1 METYAVNN
9 GSRRLLDESS
19 LAACAM
25 TASDVVLVALSGG
38 ADSTALLL
46 SLQMLQEEG
55 KVGGLFAAHLN
66 HGIRGTYAERDMA
79 FCETLCR
86 ELGIPL
92 QTETCDAP
100 AYAKQTGKTL
110 EEAARELRYSFLE
123 RYRIAC
129 GASVIATAHH
139 ADDQAETVLL
149 HLLRGSGTGGLG
161 GMKPRNGRIVRPLL
175 QTTRAE
181 ILAYLAE
188 RNARYCEDETNARND
203 AARNRIRNEL
213 LPMLTSYNPAISE
226 ALCRTAALCAEDDAL
241 LERLANEA
249 EESIQQ
255 DGGLNREQLAAL
267 PLALKSR
274 LVRRRIFA
282 LDNTVSEPDIRRVLA
297 LSEAKT
303 GTAIELSGGYH
314 AWTNATTLFLG
325 RYPEP
330 LDYCVA
336 FVPEGETIT
345 PRGVLHSE
353 RVTSWRKP
361 ADGNE
366 AFLAL
371 DALPKELVVRSRTAG
386 DRFYPLGAPGERLL
400 SDVLIDK
407 KIPREERDRPLLCA
421 GEQVLYA
428 AGLGISERAK
438 VRPDTR
444 EILHIQY
451 TGGKQG

>member
-1 METYAVNN
+1 MNN

-19 LAACAM
+19 LTACAM
-25 TASDVVLVALSGG
+25 TASDLVLVALSGG

-46 SLQMLQEEG
+46 SLQALQKEG

-66 HGIRGTYAERDMA
+66 HGIRGTFALRDQT

-123 RYRIAC
+123 RARIAC

-181 ILAYLAE
+181 ILVYLAE
-188 RNARYCEDETNARND
+188 QRAAYCEDETNAENT

-213 LPMLTSYNPAISE
+213 LPILSSYNPAIAE
-226 ALCRTAALCAEDDAL
+226 ALCRTAALCAEDDAM

-255 DGGLNREQLAAL
+255 DGGLNREKLFAL
-267 PLALKSR
+267 PQTLKSR
-274 LVRRRIFA
+274 ILRKRIFS
-282 LDNTVSEPDIRRVLA
+282 LDQTVSEPDIQRVLA

-303 GTAIELSGGYH
+303 GTAIELSGGYR

-325 RYPEP
+325 RYPET

-336 FVPEGETIT
+336 FVPEGKTIT

-353 RVTSWRKP
+353 RVKSWQKP
-361 ADGNE
+361 ANGNE

-386 DRFYPLGAPGERLL
+386 DRFFPLGAPGERLL

-421 GEQVLYA
+421 GDKVLYA
-428 AGLGISERAK
+428 AGLGVSELAK
-438 VRPDTR
+438 VRADTR
-444 EILHIQY
+444 EILHIQIA
-451 TGGKQG
+451 GGTQG

>member
-1 METYAVNN
+1 MNS

-19 LAACAM
+19 LTACAM
-25 TASDVVLVALSGG
+25 TASDVALVALSGG

-46 SLQMLQEEG
+46 SLQALQKEG

-66 HGIRGTYAERDMA
+66 HGIRGEHALRDQT

-92 QTETCDAP
+92 QTETCDTP

-110 EEAARELRYSFLE
+110 EEAARELRYAFLE
-123 RYRIAC
+123 RARIAC
-129 GASVIATAHH
+129 GASVIVTAHH
-139 ADDQAETVLL
+139 ADDQVETVLL

-161 GMKPRNGRIVRPLL
+161 GMKPRNGTIVRPLL

-188 RNARYCEDETNARND
+188 QHAAYCEDETNAENI

-213 LPMLTSYNPAISE
+213 LPILSSYNPSIAE

-241 LERLANEA
+241 LERLASEA
-249 EESIQQ
+249 EESIYQ
-255 DGGLNREQLAAL
+255 DGGLNRNRFAGL

-274 LVRRRIFA
+274 ILRKRIFA
-282 LDNTVSEPDIRRVLA
+282 LDQTVSEPDVRRVLA
-297 LSEAKT
+297 LTEAKT
-303 GTAIELSGGYH
+303 GTKIELSGGYH
-314 AWTNATTLFLG
+314 AWTNATTLFIG
-325 RYPEP
+325 RYAEP
-330 LDYCVA
+330 KDYCVA

-345 PRGVLHSE
+345 PRGVLLSE
-353 RVTSWRKP
+353 RVEDWRKP

-371 DALPKELVVRSRTAG
+371 DALPEELVVRSRRPA
-386 DRFYPLGAPGERLL
+386 DRFFPLGAPGERLL
-400 SDVLIDK
+400 SDVLTDR
-407 KIPREERDRPLLCA
+407 KIPKEERDLPLLCA
-421 GEQVLYA
+421 GNQVLYA
-428 AGLGISERAK
+428 AGIGISERVK
-438 VRPDTR
+438 VRPGTR
-444 EILHIQY
+444 EMLHILY
-451 TGGKQG
+451 TGGTQG

>member
-19 LAACAM
+19 LTACAM
-25 TASDVVLVALSGG
+25 TASDLVLVALSGG

-46 SLQMLQEEG
+46 SLQALQKEG

-66 HGIRGTYAERDMA
+66 HGIRGTFALRDQT

-123 RYRIAC
+123 RARIAC

-181 ILAYLAE
+181 ILVYLAE
-188 RNARYCEDETNARND
+188 QRAAYCEDETNAENT

-213 LPMLTSYNPAISE
+213 LPILSSYNPAIAE
-226 ALCRTAALCAEDDAL
+226 ALCRTAALCAEDDAM

-255 DGGLNREQLAAL
+255 DGGLNREKLFAL
-267 PLALKSR
+267 PQTLKSR
-274 LVRRRIFA
+274 ILRKRIFS
-282 LDNTVSEPDIRRVLA
+282 LDQTVSEPDIQRVLA

-303 GTAIELSGGYH
+303 GTAIELSGGYR

-325 RYPEP
+325 RYPET

-336 FVPEGETIT
+336 FVPEGKTIT

-353 RVTSWRKP
+353 RVKSWQKP
-361 ADGNE
+361 ANGNE

-386 DRFYPLGAPGERLL
+386 DRFFPLGAPGERLL

-421 GEQVLYA
+421 GDKVLYA
-428 AGLGISERAK
+428 AGLGVSELAK
-438 VRPDTR
+438 VRADTR
-444 EILHIQY
+444 EILHIQIA
-451 TGGKQG
+451 GGTQG

>member
-19 LAACAM
+19 LAVCAM
-25 TASDVVLVALSGG
+25 TASDVALVALSGG

-46 SLQMLQEEG
+46 SLQALHEEG

-66 HGIRGTYAERDMA
+66 HGIRGTYAERDQT

-100 AYAKQTGKTL
+100 AYAKQAGKTL
-110 EEAARELRYSFLE
+110 EEAARELRYAFLE
-123 RYRIAC
+123 RARIAC

-175 QTTRAE
+175 QRTHAE

-188 RNARYCEDETNARND
+188 QNAGYCEDETNAENT

-213 LPMLTSYNPAISE
+213 LPVLASYNPAISE

-241 LERLANEA
+241 LERLADEA

-255 DGGLNREQLAAL
+255 DGGLNREKLFAL

-274 LVRRRIFA
+274 VVRKRIFA
-282 LDNTVSEPDIRRVLA
+282 LDGAVSESDIRRVLA
-297 LSEAKT
+297 LPDAKT
-303 GTAIELSGGYH
+303 GTAIELSGGYR
-314 AWTNATTLFLG
+314 AWTNATALFLG
-325 RYPEP
+325 RYPET

-361 ADGNE
+361 VDGNE

-371 DALPKELVVRSRTAG
+371 DTLPDSLVVRSRMAG

-400 SDVLIDK
+400 SDVLIDR
-407 KIPREERDRPLLCA
+407 KIPKEERDCPLLCA
-421 GEQVLYA
+421 GDKVFYA
-428 AGLGISERAK
+428 AGLGISELVK
-438 VRPDTR
+438 IRPDTR
-444 EILHIQY
+444 EILHILY
-451 TGGKQG
+451 SGGTQG

>member
-1 METYAVNN
+1 VNN
-9 GSRRLLDESS
+9 GFRRLLDESS
-19 LAACAM
+19 LAACEM

-46 SLQMLQEEG
+46 SLKTLQGEG
-55 KVGGLFAAHLN
+55 KIGGLFAAHLN
-66 HGIRGTYAERDMA
+66 HGIRGPFALRDQA
-79 FCETLCR
+79 FCEALCR
-86 ELGIPL
+86 GLGIPL
-92 QTETCDAP
+92 QTDACDAP

-110 EEAARELRYSFLE
+110 EEAARELRYAFLE
-123 RYRIAC
+123 RARISC

-161 GMKPRNGRIVRPLL
+161 GMKSRNGRIVRPLL

-188 RNARYCEDETNARND
+188 RNASYCQDETNAENH

-213 LPMLTSYNPAISE
+213 LPTLASYNPAISE

-241 LERLANEA
+241 LERLADEA
-249 EESIQQ
+249 EESMQQ
-255 DGGLNREQLAAL
+255 NGGLNREQLFAL

-274 LVRRRIFA
+274 IVRKRIFA

-314 AWTNATTLFLG
+314 AWTNATTLFVG
-325 RYPEP
+325 RYPETR
-330 LDYCVA
+330 DYRVA

-371 DALPKELVVRSRTAG
+371 DTLPKELVVRSRTPG
-386 DRFYPLGAPGERLL
+386 DRFFPLGSPGEKLL
-400 SDVLIDK
+400 SDVFIDR
-407 KIPREERDRPLLCA
+407 KIPKEERDRPLLCA
-421 GEQVLYA
+421 GDKVLYA
-428 AGLGISERAK
+428 AGLGISELVK
-438 VRPDTR
+438 VRPGTR
-444 EILHIQY
+444 EMLHILY
-451 TGGKQG
+451 SGGTQE

>member
-19 LAACAM
+19 LAACAI
-25 TASDVVLVALSGG
+25 SDSDLVLVALSGG

-46 SLQMLQEEG
+46 SLQTLQQEG

-123 RYRIAC
+123 RARIAC

-181 ILAYLAE
+181 ILVYLAE
-188 RNARYCEDETNARND
+188 QRAAYCEDETNAENT

-213 LPMLTSYNPAISE
+213 LPILSSYNPAIAE
-226 ALCRTAALCAEDDAL
+226 ALCRTAALCAEDDAM

-255 DGGLNREQLAAL
+255 DGGLNREKLFAL
-267 PLALKSR
+267 PQTLKSR
-274 LVRRRIFA
+274 ILRKRIFS
-282 LDNTVSEPDIRRVLA
+282 LDQTVSEPDIQRVLA

-303 GTAIELSGGYH
+303 GTAIELSGGYR

-325 RYPEP
+325 RYPET

-336 FVPEGETIT
+336 FVPEGKTIT

-353 RVTSWRKP
+353 RVKSWQKP
-361 ADGNE
+361 ANGNE

-386 DRFYPLGAPGERLL
+386 DRFFPLGAPGERLL

-421 GEQVLYA
+421 GDKVLYA
-428 AGLGISERAK
+428 AGLGVSELAK
-438 VRPDTR
+438 VRADTR
-444 EILHIQY
+444 EILHIQIA
-451 TGGKQG
+451 GGTQG

>member
-19 LAACAM
+19 LTACAM
-25 TASDVVLVALSGG
+25 TASDTVLVALSGG

-46 SLQMLQEEG
+46 SLKTLQEEG

-66 HGIRGTYAERDMA
+66 HGIRGTFAERDQR
-79 FCETLCR
+79 FCEALCR

-123 RYRIAC
+123 RARIAC

-161 GMKPRNGRIVRPLL
+161 GMKPRNGLIVRPLL

-188 RNARYCEDETNARND
+188 QHAAYCEDETNARND
-203 AARNRIRNEL
+203 ASRNRIRNEL
-213 LPMLTSYNPAISE
+213 LPILSSYNPAIAE

-241 LERLANEA
+241 LERLADEA
-249 EESIQQ
+249 EETIQQ
-255 DGGLNREQLAAL
+255 DDGLSRDRLAAL

-274 LVRRRIFA
+274 VVRKRIFA
-282 LDNTVSEPDIRRVLA
+282 LDSTVSEPDIRRVLA
-297 LSEAKT
+297 LLEANT
-303 GTAIELSGGYH
+303 GTRIELTGGYH
-314 AWTNATTLFLG
+314 AWTDATTLRIG
-325 RYPEP
+325 RYPET
-330 LDYCVA
+330 LEYCVA
-336 FVPEGETIT
+336 FVPEGKTIT
-345 PRGVLHSE
+345 PRGAIVSE
-353 RVTSWRKP
+353 RVISWHKP

-371 DALPKELVVRSRTAG
+371 DALPEGLCVRSRNPA
-386 DRFYPLGAPGERLL
+386 DRFFPLGAPGERLL
-400 SDVLIDK
+400 SDVLTDR
-407 KIPREERDRPLLCA
+407 KIPKEKRDLPLLCA
-421 GEQVLYA
+421 GNQVLYV
-428 AGLGISERAK
+428 AGLGISERVK
-438 VRPDTR
+438 VQPGTR
-444 EILHIQY
+444 EMLHILY
-451 TGGKQG
+451 TGGTKG